1 MSTVKVSENYEIVIP
16 ESIRKRLNLKPGQE
30 IEIHESDK
38 GFQIKAAKN
47 IQTYRGI
54 LKGMD
59 TNFEREPD
67 RL

>member
-16 ESIRKRLNLKPGQE
+16 ESIRGQLKLMPGQE
-30 IEIHESDK
+30 IEIHATEKGIRIESQK
-38 GFQIKAAKN
+38 P
-47 IQTYRGI
+47 IQSFRGI

-59 TNFEREPD
+59 THFEREPD